1 MKINKNN
8 KVVKDVMTPEEAL
21 EYYKLM
27 YPKEKWKF
35 SDTLK
40 LCYSASGKLGSNS
53 KNHPHLLGYTV
64 DDIKDTRIIDVEDGI
79 EYYSNLLGCEVKYNK
94 EYNVFASESG
104 FLCSAA
110 HKNIGPAK
118 NGLLTRHII
127 KANGYVSFPSTN
139 LPSTT
144 AHRVIYKTFIG
155 EIPAGYEIDHLNGIR
170 TDNRVSNLR
179 ILTHRQNVKL
189 RKQPWKDKFGKDHS
203 ASIPVLQLDKIT
215 RAVIAEYGSQSEAA
229 RAMGSTS
236 QSSIS
241 LALKDPNKNAFGYK
255 WKYKNAD
262 DINKRS
268 ARGANTHRK

>member
-1 MKINKNN
+1 MKINNSRKII
-8 KVVKDVMTPEEAL
+8 KDVMTPEEAL
-21 EYYKLM
+21 ECYKTM
-27 YPKEKWKF
+27 YPKEKWKY

-40 LCYSASGKLGSNS
+40 LCYSTTGKLGSNS
-53 KNHPHLLGYTV
+53 KKNPHLLGYTV
-64 DDIKDTRIIDVEDGI
+64 DDIKDTRIIDIEDGI
-79 EYYSNLLGCEVKYNK
+79 EYYGKLLGCDIKYNK
-94 EYNVFASESG
+94 EYYVFASESG
-104 FLCSAA
+104 LLCSAA
-110 HKNIGPAK
+110 HKNAGPDK
-118 NGLLTRHII
+118 NGILKKHVIRT
-127 KANGYVSFPSTN
+127 NGYLQYGCVNKPA
-139 LPSTT
+139 TT
-144 AHRVIYKTFIG
+144 VHRIIYKTFIG

-179 ILTHRQNVKL
+179 ILTHRQNVIL

-215 RAVIAEYGSQSEAA
+215 REVIAEYGSQSEAA

-236 QSSIS
+236 QSMIS

-268 ARGANTHRK
+268 VRGANTHRK